1 MTKILQTSCVA
12 SLSGSIIS
20 SVAWA
25 DNITSIVGMIGTI
38 ISAVFGLFSLVL
50 LIYQR
55 LKKKADEG
63 NLTAKDLLEAIKDGK
78 DGAKPYIDQ
87 IKQAVKEYESQ
98 KSSGNEDNNQNA
110 N

>member
-12 SLSGSIIS
+12 SLSGSVIS

-38 ISAVFGLFSLVL
+38 ISAVFGLLSLII

-55 LKKKADEG
+55 VKKKADDG
-63 NLTAKDLLEAIKDGK
+63 NLTAKDLLDAIKEGK

-87 IKQAVKEYESQ
+87 IKKAVKDYESQ
-98 KSSGNEDNNQNA
+98 KSSGNEDNNTNA
-110 N
+110 